1 MRAAAWILA
10 ITLVASAG
18 VYLLVARRGRDDG
31 RRLRTDLSAA
41 LERGTFADLGRAQA
55 LGRRLV
61 VSNGHDRQAAAQL
74 AFTDAMLAVD
84 YGLETA
90 REAEEALAGAHPDE
104 AGGSDDSNVGLA
116 LAARSLVRLRAGDL
130 DGAARIAAS
139 AVALAPDLPY
149 PLYALGRARARAGD
163 LAGAERALEGAI
175 VQAPGFAAARVAWAE
190 ARLDLGDPRN
200 ARTGL
205 VAALGA
211 TPRDARAV
219 LLLDETET
227 ALGLPRNAA
236 LDAACRPER
245 WTPPA
250 VVTGCILS
258 RAGRARRAGS
268 RADARTQVEAA
279 GRIVPDEPRLLARTA
294 LALAQL
300 GAVDQA
306 AGLLARA
313 HHLAAPKLLSLA
325 RADAAVALGR
335 GRSPA
340 PADGPRPWDPEARLL
355 AARIALASG
364 GVAALGAALT
374 ALGPAAR
381 EGDADLRTLAR
392 LVERPRGDQT
402 AGDRDPLRAYVDGL
416 AADLAGDPARAADR
430 LRHALSGHG
439 EACRAAGEYV
449 STLRALKQRPAPDL
463 LTPLRHENSGCV
475 NLSRKGP

>member
-1 MRAAAWILA
+1 MRGVAWIVA
-10 ITLVASAG
+10 ISFVAGAAI
-18 VYLLVARRGRDDG
+18 YFLVARRGRNDG
-31 RRLRTDLSAA
+31 RRLQADLASS

-61 VSNGHDRQAAAQL
+61 VSNARDRQAAAEL

-90 REAEEALAGAHPDE
+90 REAEEALAGARADE
-104 AGGSDDSNVGLA
+104 AGAADDSTVGLA
-116 LAARSLVRLRAGDL
+116 LAARALTRLRAGDL
-130 DGAARIAAS
+130 SGAVKTAAS

-190 ARLDLGDPRN
+190 ARLDLGDAKN
-200 ARTGL
+200 ALTGL
-205 VAALGA
+205 TALG
-211 TPRDARAV
+211 PSGRDARAV
-219 LLLDETET
+219 LLMDEADA
-227 ALGLPRNAA
+227 ALGLPPEAA

-258 RAGRARRAGS
+258 RAGRARRAGD
-268 RADARTQVEAA
+268 RAGARAQVEAA

-294 LALAQL
+294 LGLAQL
-300 GAVDQA
+300 GAVDQGA
-306 AGLLARA
+306 ALLARA
-313 HHLAAPKLLSLA
+313 RRLAAPGLLSLL
-325 RADAAVALGR
+325 RTEAAVALGR

-340 PADGPRPWDPEARLL
+340 PADGARPLDPEARLL
-355 AARIALASG
+355 TARIALASG
-364 GVAALGAALT
+364 GVAGLDAALT

-381 EGDADLRTLAR
+381 DADADLRTLSR
-392 LVERPRGDQT
+392 LVTRQRGDSEG
-402 AGDRDPLRAYVDGL
+402 ADRDPLRAYVEGL
-416 AADLAGDPARAADR
+416 AADLAGDPGRAVDR

-439 EACRAAGEYV
+439 DACRAAGEYV
-449 STLRALKQRPAPDL
+449 GALRTLKQRPAADL

>member
-1 MRAAAWILA
+1 MRAAAWVVA
-10 ITLVASAG
+10 ITFVAGAA

-31 RRLRTDLSAA
+31 RRLRADLGAA

-61 VSNGHDRQAAAQL
+61 VSNARDRQAAAQL

-90 REAEEALAGAHPDE
+90 REAEEALAGARADE
-104 AGGSDDSNVGLA
+104 PGAADDSTVGLA
-116 LAARSLVRLRAGDL
+116 LAARSLTRLRAGDL
-130 DGAARIAAS
+130 EGAKRIAAS

-163 LAGAERALEGAI
+163 LAAAERALEGAI

-190 ARLDLGDPRN
+190 ARLDLGDPGN

-205 VAALGA
+205 VAALGS
-211 TPRDARAV
+211 TPRDPRAV
-219 LLLDETET
+219 LLMDETEA
-227 ALGLPRNAA
+227 ALGMPPNPA

-250 VVTGCILS
+250 IVTGCILS

-294 LALAQL
+294 LALSQL
-300 GAVDQA
+300 GAVDQGA
-306 AGLLARA
+306 TLMARA
-313 HHLAAPKLLSLA
+313 RRLAAPRLLVLA

-340 PADGPRPWDPEARLL
+340 PADGTRPWDPEARLL

-364 GVAALGAALT
+364 GVAALDAALA

-392 LVERPRGDQT
+392 LVDHARVDAS

-416 AADLAGDPARAADR
+416 AADLAGDPSRAAER

-449 STLRALKQRPAPDL
+449 GALRTLKQRPAADL
-463 LTPLRHENSGCV
+463 FTPLRRENAGCV
-475 NLSRKGP
+475 NLSKKGP